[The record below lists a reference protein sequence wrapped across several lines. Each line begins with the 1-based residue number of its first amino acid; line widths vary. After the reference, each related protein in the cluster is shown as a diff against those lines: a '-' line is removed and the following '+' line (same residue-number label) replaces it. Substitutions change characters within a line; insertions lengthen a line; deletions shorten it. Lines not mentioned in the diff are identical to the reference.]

1 MSNQPV
7 PLVSRMLRLEWLGQT
22 VASLCW
28 IVSVFLYGIESVAD
42 MLQLAAASSWLVANI
57 ASLVKPDDVTH
68 RYIPNALGQA
78 IRFSPKL
85 SRVQTLN

>member
-28 IVSVFLYGIESVAD
+28 IVSVLLYGMESVAD
-42 MLQLAAASSWLVANI
+42 VLQLAAASSWMVANI
-57 ASLVKPDDVTH
+57 DSLVRPSKD
-68 RYIPNALGQA
+68 
-78 IRFSPKL
+78 
-85 SRVQTLN
+85 

>member
-42 MLQLAAASSWLVANI
+42 VLQLAAASSWMVANI
-57 ASLVKPDDVTH
+57 DSLVRPSKD
-68 RYIPNALGQA
+68 
-78 IRFSPKL
+78 
-85 SRVQTLN
+85 

>member
-7 PLVSRMLRLEWLGQT
+7 PLVSRVLRLEWLGQT

-42 MLQLAAASSWLVANI
+42 VLQLAAASSWMVANV
-57 ASLVKPDDVTH
+57 ASLVKPE
-68 RYIPNALGQA
+68 
-78 IRFSPKL
+78 S
-85 SRVQTLN
+85 S